1 MTRLEK
7 WLLFLQAK
15 NKKVFEELAMQD
27 RLFEQAKETLYFLS
41 HHPEERAAYTQRL
54 KYLLDTASRL
64 DEAKTEGIQIGKV
77 EGRAEGK
84 VEGIQIGEHRKALE
98 FAKMLKENDFPLMTI
113 VKMTKLSPEEVE
125 NL

>member
-1 MTRLEK
+1 
-7 WLLFLQAK
+7 
-15 NKKVFEELAMQD
+15 MQD

-84 VEGIQIGEHRKALE
+84 AEGRAEGKVEGIQIGEHRKALE

>member
-1 MTRLEK
+1 MSKEVCIIGAACNNGGMTRLEK
-7 WLLFLQAK
+7 WLLFFQAK

-54 KYLLDTASRL
+54 KYLLDTASRI
-64 DEAKTEGIQIGKV
+64 DDAEARGEA
-77 EGRAEGK
+77 R
-84 VEGIQIGEHRKALE
+84 GEHKKALE
-98 FAKMLKENDFPLMTI
+98 TAKNMKANDFSLMII
-113 VKMTKLSPEEVE
+113 VKMTGLSPEEVE

>member
-1 MTRLEK
+1 
-7 WLLFLQAK
+7 AK

-41 HHPEERAAYTQRL
+41 HHPEELAAYTQRL

-64 DEAKTEGIQIGKV
+64 DDARTEGK
-77 EGRAEGK
+77 A
-84 VEGIQIGEHRKALE
+84 EGIQIGEHKKALE
-98 FAKMLKENDFPLMTI
+98 TAKKLKARDFSMIDIIDMTG
-113 VKMTKLSPEEVE
+113 LSPEEVE

>member
-77 EGRAEGK
+77 EG
-84 VEGIQIGEHRKALE
+84 IQIGEHRKALE

-113 VKMTKLSPEEVE
+113 VKMTKLSPEEIE